1 MKAIYK
7 AHGVDFWEW
16 DTTWTKEEAL
26 QSLKDFFKSI
36 NHNVIIFSADKL
48 KYGFYIESEY
58 AWVAHIFYGGILVI
72 DKDDYYFYSYYHKNK
87 FKESFGG
94 IE

>member
-16 DTTWTKEEAL
+16 DTAWTKEEAL

-36 NHNVIIFSADKL
+36 NHNVIIFSSDEL
-48 KYGFYIESEY
+48 EDGFYIESEY
-58 AWVAHIFYGGILVI
+58 AWTARIYYGSILVI
-72 DKDDYYFYSYYHKNK
+72 DENNYHYYNYYCKDK

>member
-16 DTTWTKEEAL
+16 DTAWTKEEAL

-36 NHNVIIFSADKL
+36 NHNATIFSSDKFED
-48 KYGFYIESEY
+48 GFYIDSEY
-58 AWVAHIFYGGILVI
+58 GWTAHVYYGSILVI
-72 DKDDYYFYSYYHKNK
+72 DWDHYHYYNYYCKYK

>member
-7 AHGVDFWEW
+7 AHSVDFWEW
-16 DTTWTKEEAL
+16 DMTWGKEEAL

-36 NHNVIIFSADKL
+36 NHNVIIFSSDEF
-48 KYGFYIESEY
+48 KYGLCIESEY
-58 AWVAHIFYGGILVI
+58 GWTAHTFCGDILVI
-72 DKDDYYFYSYYHKNK
+72 DKDNHYVYSYCHRDK